1 MLEGE
6 TQYLR
11 ELVDQMKNCHN
22 CNHAII
28 NQIFPRPDQP
38 AQTKF
43 CKLTRQYVTCLFC
56 KEWTP
61 KQEE

>member
-22 CNHAII
+22 CNHVVI

-43 CKLTRQYVTCLFC
+43 CKLDRKYQTRPFC
-56 KEWTP
+56 DKWEP